1 MPRVLWLGDAGAHTG
16 FAKVTEEIGNRL
28 VRDYGNDVHCLAVNW
43 RGDYWPT
50 AMKFYLPTAL
60 DPSDLYGRSRYVEL
74 LGKIEPDVVV
84 IINDPDVIIRHL
96 IDNPW
101 DTERMLLQYRPLLAY
116 LPVDGYNNPPAWEA
130 LRGVVKRVAMTKFGQ
145 AAMADSELVYH
156 GVDTV
161 GYKPTSKKE
170 AKRKVGFDPDRFLI
184 LRVDKNSIRKNYA
197 DSWRALRPLLR
208 KYSDIDVHFHC
219 LPNEPRD
226 GINIRA
232 FISRDEDIRDRVSF
246 SRDLGG
252 FTGWEDSQM
261 ADLYSAADLFISTS
275 MGEGFG
281 LTIAEAL
288 ACGTPVVAQN
298 CSAITEVVGPG
309 GVLIEPARPFTVPM
323 GQEQML
329 PDIDGFTREIEHL
342 YLSGGVRRKLA
353 LAGREHVERSFS
365 WDVAARRFHEL
376 ITELASTSVP
386 QEESD
391 ESKVPNLYGSA
402 QGV

>member
-1 MPRVLWLGDAGAHTG
+1 MPRILWLGDAGSHTG

-28 VRDYGNDVHCLAVNW
+28 VTDYGHDIHCLAVNW

-60 DPSDLYGRSRYVEL
+60 NQADIYGRSRYVEML
-74 LGKIEPDVVV
+74 DKVRPDAVVMV
-84 IINDPDVIIRHL
+84 NDPDVIIRHL

-101 DTERMLLQYRPLLAY
+101 DTERALLRYGRLLTY
-116 LPVDGYNNPPAWEA
+116 LPIDGYNSPPAWDA
-130 LRGVVKRVAMTKFGQ
+130 LSTIAKRVAMCKFGQ
-145 AAMADSELVYH
+145 DAMPGSELVYH
-156 GVDTV
+156 GVDVKTFV
-161 GYKPTSKKE
+161 PQNKKD
-170 AKRKVGFDPDRFLI
+170 AKRTLGFNPDRFLI
-184 LRVDKNSIRKNYA
+184 LRVDKNSLRKNYA

-219 LPNEPRD
+219 QPNAAD

-252 FTGWEDSQM
+252 FTGWGDDQM
-261 ADLYSAADLFISTS
+261 ALLYSAADLFISTS

-288 ACGTPVVAQN
+288 AAGTPVIAQN
-298 CSAITEVVGPG
+298 VSSITEVVGPG
-309 GVLIEPARPFTVPM
+309 GILIDPERPFTVPM

-329 PDIDGFTREIEHL
+329 PDIAAFTKEIEHL
-342 YLSGGVRRKLA
+342 YLAGGVRRKLA
-353 LAGREHVERSFS
+353 IAGREHVERSFS
-365 WDVAARRFHEL
+365 WDVAAREFHRL
-376 ITELASTSVP
+376 ITELVGASVP
-386 QEESD
+386 QEEPD
-391 ESKVPNLYGSA
+391 ES
-402 QGV
+402 

>member
-16 FAKVTEEIGNRL
+16 FATVTHEIGNRL
-28 VRDYGNDVHCLAVNW
+28 VTNHGDDVHVLAANW

-60 DPSDLYGRSRYVEL
+60 DPADLYGRSRFVEML
-74 LGKIEPDVVV
+74 DKVDPDVVV
-84 IINDPDVIIRHL
+84 MLNDPDVCIRHL
-96 IDNPW
+96 IDNPF
-101 DTERMLLQYRPLLAY
+101 DTERILLQARPLLAY
-116 LPVDGYNNPPAWEA
+116 LPIDGYNNPPAWDA
-130 LRGVVKRVAMTKFGQ
+130 LGKAVKRIAMSKFGQ
-145 AAMADSELVYH
+145 AAMPGSELVYH
-156 GVDTV
+156 GIDT
-161 GYKPTSKKE
+161 KTFHPIDKKQ
-170 AKRKVGFDPDRFLI
+170 AKRTLGFDPERFLV

-232 FISRDEDIRDRVSF
+232 FISGDEDIRDRVSF
-246 SRDLGG
+246 SSGLGG
-252 FTGWEDSQM
+252 FTGWGDDHM
-261 ADLYSAADLFISTS
+261 VNLYSAADLFISTS

-298 CSAITEVVGPG
+298 CSSITEVVGPG
-309 GVLIEPARPFTVPM
+309 GVLIEPTRPFTVPM

-329 PDIDGFTREIEHL
+329 PDVDGFTREIEHL
-342 YLSGGVRRKLA
+342 YLAGGVRRKLA
-353 LAGREHVERSFS
+353 IAGREHVERSFS

-376 ITELASTSVP
+376 ITELAGASVP

-391 ESKVPNLYGSA
+391 ATEVPDFHGAA

>member
-1 MPRVLWLGDAGAHTG
+1 MPRVLWLGDAGSHTG

-28 VRDYGNDVHCLAVNW
+28 VTDYGDDVHVLAANW

-60 DPSDLYGRSRYVEL
+60 DPSDLYGRSRFVEML
-74 LGKIEPDVVV
+74 DKVDPDVVV
-84 IINDPDVIIRHL
+84 MINDPDVIIRHL
-96 IDNPW
+96 IDNPF
-101 DTERMLLQYRPLLAY
+101 DTERILLQARPLLAY
-116 LPVDGYNNPPAWEA
+116 LPVDGYNLPPAWEA
-130 LRGVVKRVAMTKFGQ
+130 LGKAVKRIAMSKFGLD
-145 AAMADSELVYH
+145 AMPESELVYH
-156 GVDTV
+156 GVDTK
-161 GYKPTSKKE
+161 GYIPRDKKE
-170 AKRKVGFDPDRFLI
+170 AKRRLGFDPDRFLV

-252 FTGWEDSQM
+252 FTGWGDDQM
-261 ADLYSAADLFISTS
+261 VDLYSAADLFISTS

-329 PDIDGFTREIEHL
+329 PNVDAFTNEIEHL
-342 YLSGGVRRKLA
+342 YLAGGVRRKLA

-376 ITELASTSVP
+376 ITELAKASVP

-391 ESKVPNLYGSA
+391 ESEVPDFHGAA